1 MSLQDSDISRL
12 IAGDRSAWDTFVR
25 DAAPVALAAARRTLE
40 RAGRT
45 TEADDVVQQVFE
57 KLVRDDCRLLRTYD
71 PGRAQLST
79 WLSVVTNSAALDHL
93 RRLKRAPEPR
103 EFLPEDGETTPPAAD
118 PLPIPRNLLTP
129 RQAAI
134 MALLYEREMDVS
146 EIARLLG
153 ITEQTVRSAHH
164 KALTRMRAYF
174 SEEFPELGGDA
185 KARKARIIGK

>member
-12 IAGDRSAWDTFVR
+12 IAGDRSAWDAFVR
-25 DAAPVALAAARRTLE
+25 DAAPVVLAAARRTLE

-45 TEADDVVQQVFE
+45 NEADDVVQQVFE
-57 KLVRDDCRLLRTYD
+57 KLVRDDFRLLRTYD

-103 EFLPEDGETTPPAAD
+103 EILPEDGETTPPAAD

-146 EIARLLG
+146 EIARLLA

-164 KALTRMRAYF
+164 KALTRLRTYF

-185 KARKARIIGK
+185 KARQARITGM